1 MRLQTTCS
9 DSRGRRSYDMWL
21 SPKADAGEW
30 GPPASSRHGRV
41 LGPRPSPVLR
51 ALNPPTRASLKPQR
65 QRQRPLKTPRAG
77 PWQKPPPPGSRGRG
91 GRKLPTNL
99 TPFRPGATH
108 RHVAPATLPFRLGA
122 DRPPQGLPVEPSGH
136 VPRAHEPWEGTGR
149 PAAAL
154 DEAEGGS
161 GCRWAVRGRHCPG
174 RAAPPQRF
182 TRTAGAPRLEMER
195 VHSARGPPY
204 KPGRD
209 PTSSPRS
216 LASLRNT
223 TTATLLKTPQ
233 TEPL

>member
-9 DSRGRRSYDMWL
+9 DSRERRSYDMWL

-51 ALNPPTRASLKPQR
+51 ALNPPTRVSLKPQR

-77 PWQKPPPPGSRGRG
+77 AWQKPPPPGSRGRG

-161 GCRWAVRGRHCPG
+161 GCRWAVRGPVTVLAAQPHLSALPG
-174 RAAPPQRF
+174 PRERPDSRRSECAAH
-182 TRTAGAPRLEMER
+182 E
-195 VHSARGPPY
+195 GPPTS
-204 KPGRD
+204 PGGT
-209 PTSSPRS
+209 PLPHQGAWPR
-216 LASLRNT
+216 
-223 TTATLLKTPQ
+223 
-233 TEPL
+233 